1 MDRLNYN
8 NFENQSQVKKMLVEQ
23 HLNEGIADIQK
34 RITLVSNAFY
44 SNLIGQVTGWVK
56 NAKCQVR
63 VNNIFRVKSQSKAYT
78 AELIDI
84 VSSSMKAETQTW
96 INKHFIP
103 LLKNE
108 IETLS
113 ETLDTKVST
122 YLDELEHLKVT
133 LNLNQHKIIDNTTPS
148 TTNRVLSSGAS
159 LLVGDIGGAIMGG
172 AGGFDATLKTLGCEF
187 GAGLVLGI
195 ASLFTPIGLTAIVI
209 SVVLS
214 AMVGGKWALS
224 SIEENISKEIT
235 KEIVKNLKSEEQ
247 KNKFN
252 QIIISNVDKSLSELK
267 RSVNTQ
273 WERLSSFNAYE
284 KAC

>member
-1 MDRLNYN
+1 MNKLNCS
-8 NFENQSQVKKMLVEQ
+8 NFESQSQVKKMLIEQ

-34 RITLVSNAFY
+34 RITVVSDAFY
-44 SNLIGQVTGWVK
+44 SNLIGQITEWVK
-56 NAKCQVR
+56 NAQCQER
-63 VNNIFRVKSQSKAYT
+63 VNNIFRVQRQSKAYT

-84 VSSSMKAETQTW
+84 VSSEMKVETQTW
-96 INKHFIP
+96 VHNHFIP

-108 IETLS
+108 IQALS
-113 ETLDTKVST
+113 ETVDTEVNT
-122 YLDELEHLKVT
+122 YLDELEHLKVS
-133 LNLNQHKIIDNTTPS
+133 LNLNQHQIIDKTTPS
-148 TTNRVLSSGAS
+148 TTNRVLSSGVS

-214 AMVGGKWALS
+214 ALVGGEWALS
-224 SIEENISKEIT
+224 SIEENIRKEIA

-267 RSVNTQ
+267 RNVNVQ

>member
-1 MDRLNYN
+1 MNRLNCN
-8 NFENQSQVKKMLVEQ
+8 NFENQAQVRKMLIEQ
-23 HLNEGIADIQK
+23 HLNEGITDIQK
-34 RITLVSNAFY
+34 RITLVSDAFY
-44 SNLIGQVTGWVK
+44 SNLIGQVTEWVN
-56 NAKCQVR
+56 NAQCKEK
-63 VNNIFRVKSQSKAYT
+63 VNNIFCVQRQSKAYT

-84 VSSSMKAETQTW
+84 VSSNMKTETQTW
-96 INKHFIP
+96 VNNHFIP

-108 IETLS
+108 IQTLS
-113 ETLDTKVST
+113 ETVNTKVNS
-122 YLDELEHLKVT
+122 YLDELEHLKVS

-159 LLVGDIGGAIMGG
+159 LLVGDIAGAIMGG

-187 GAGLVLGI
+187 GAGLILGI

-235 KEIVKNLKSEEQ
+235 KEIIKNLKSEEQ

-273 WERLSSFNAYE
+273 WEKLSSFNAYE

>member
-1 MDRLNYN
+1 MNKLNCN
-8 NFENQSQVKKMLVEQ
+8 NFENQSQVKKMLIEQ
-23 HLNEGIADIQK
+23 HLNEGIVDIQK

-44 SNLIGQVTGWVK
+44 SNLIEQVAEWVK
-56 NAKCQVR
+56 NAQCQER
-63 VNNIFRVKSQSKAYT
+63 VNNIFRVQRQSKAYT

-84 VSSSMKAETQTW
+84 VSSNMKEETQIW
-96 INKHFIP
+96 VNNHFIP

-108 IETLS
+108 IQTLS
-113 ETLDTKVST
+113 ETVDTKVNT
-122 YLDELEHLKVT
+122 YLDELKHLMVS
-133 LNLNQHKIIDNTTPS
+133 LNLNQHQIINKTTPN

-214 AMVGGKWALS
+214 AIVGGEWALS
-224 SIEENISKEIT
+224 SIEENIRKEIT
-235 KEIVKNLKSEEQ
+235 KEIVTNLKSEEQ
-247 KNKFN
+247 KKKFN

-267 RSVNTQ
+267 RNVNTQ
-273 WERLSSFNAYE
+273 WKRLSNFNAYE
-284 KAC
+284 NAC

>member
-1 MDRLNYN
+1 MNKLNCS
-8 NFENQSQVKKMLVEQ
+8 NFESQSQVKKMLIEQ

-34 RITLVSNAFY
+34 RITVVSDAFY
-44 SNLIGQVTGWVK
+44 SNLIGQVTEWVK
-56 NAKCQVR
+56 NAQCQER
-63 VNNIFRVKSQSKAYT
+63 VNNIFRVQRQSKAYT

-84 VSSSMKAETQTW
+84 VSSEMKVETQTW
-96 INKHFIP
+96 VHNHFIP

-108 IETLS
+108 IQALS
-113 ETLDTKVST
+113 ETVDTEVNT
-122 YLDELEHLKVT
+122 YLDELEHLKVS
-133 LNLNQHKIIDNTTPS
+133 LNLNQHQIIDKTTPS
-148 TTNRVLSSGAS
+148 TTNRVLSSGVS

-214 AMVGGKWALS
+214 ALVGGEWALS
-224 SIEENISKEIT
+224 SIEGNIRKEIT

-247 KNKFN
+247 KKKFN

-267 RSVNTQ
+267 RNVNTQ
-273 WERLSSFNAYE
+273 WERLSDFNTYE